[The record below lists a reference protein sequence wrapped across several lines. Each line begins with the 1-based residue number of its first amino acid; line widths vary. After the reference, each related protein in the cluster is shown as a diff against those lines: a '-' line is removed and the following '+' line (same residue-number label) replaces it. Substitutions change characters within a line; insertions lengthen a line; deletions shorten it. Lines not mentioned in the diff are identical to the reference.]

1 MSIATADS
9 PLKVVLDTNILVS
22 ATIFGGNSKKIL
34 QKAIDGE
41 IKAVTSK
48 FLIAEFSDV
57 LIKKFDSS
65 KEQNDIIISLLSKHF
80 LIVDPTM
87 SVDILAD
94 KADNRVLEAA
104 FEAKVKFIVT
114 GDKELLDLKE
124 FKDIKI
130 VSPTDFLKSGY

>member
-9 PLKVVLDTNILVS
+9 PLKVVLDTNILIS

-41 IKAVTSK
+41 IEAFTSK

-57 LIKKFDSS
+57 LIKKFDFS
-65 KEQNDIIISLLSKHF
+65 KEQIDVIISLLSKHF
-80 LIVDPTM
+80 LIVEPTM
-87 SVDILAD
+87 SVGILAD

-104 FEAKVKFIVT
+104 LEARVKFIVT
-114 GDKELLDLKE
+114 GDKELLNLKE

-130 VSPTDFLKSGY
+130 ASPTDFLKGGY